1 MNLPNIDTRGWVA
14 LGLFALTAAVLWL
27 IAWKPDLTDNAGFMV
42 IAQAIVISGLISV
55 VNYLFGSSKGAT
67 DVRDQLGQ
75 VISKLPDPDAKP

>member
-1 MNLPNIDTRGWVA
+1 MTLPTIDTRGWVA
-14 LGLFALTAAVLWL
+14 LGLFALTAAVLGL